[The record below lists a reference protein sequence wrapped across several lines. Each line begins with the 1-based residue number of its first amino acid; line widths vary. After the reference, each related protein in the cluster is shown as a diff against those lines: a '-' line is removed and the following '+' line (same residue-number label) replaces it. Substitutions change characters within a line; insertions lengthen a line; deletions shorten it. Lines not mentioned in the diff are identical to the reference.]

1 MKSSNQAI
9 YATALGEA
17 AGALDGSPTDA
28 GAGAAAAG
36 RAGAIALDGARISA
50 RLDRLPATRTIWQLV
65 MLLSFGMFFE
75 LYDLMYSGY
84 IAPGLV
90 HSGLLTATTRGLFG
104 TSGVA
109 SFIAALFAGLFIGT
123 AACGFLAD
131 RFGRRAI
138 FTWSLLWYTAANVVM
153 AFQHTAL
160 GLNCWRFIAGI
171 GIGVEIVT
179 IGTYISELVP
189 KHIRGRASACS
200 QAVGFCAVPI
210 VAFLSYLLV
219 PQRVFGFDGW
229 RVVVLIGAI
238 GAIVVWWIRR
248 GLPES
253 PRWLAQKGR
262 LEEADAVMTRLEAR
276 VAREYQRQCGL
287 PLPEPALP
295 EPVRARA
302 AFRDLLVPPYRKR
315 TLMLVIFHV
324 FQTMGYYG
332 FANWIPTLL
341 IKQGVT
347 VTTSLMYASIIA
359 IAAPLGPLLGLL
371 IADRFERKSVI
382 ICMAAVNVV
391 CGLAFSQA
399 RETVLLVSLGVC
411 LVLAG
416 NIISYTYHAYQAE
429 LFPTGIRARAVGF
442 VYSWSRI
449 SAMFSAFVIAACLG
463 RFGVNGVF
471 VFISGAMA
479 IVMVA
484 IGTLGPKTR
493 DVALEDI
500 SK

>member
-1 MKSSNQAI
+1 MKSSNQAM
-9 YATALGEA
+9 YATALGD
-17 AGALDGSPTDA
+17 AGALGDSPTDA
-28 GAGAAAAG
+28 GADAAG
-36 RAGAIALDGARISA
+36 SDRAGAIALDGARISA

-160 GLNCWRFIAGI
+160 GLNCWRLIAGI

-219 PQRVFGFDGW
+219 PQRLFGLDGW

-262 LEEADAVMTRLEAR
+262 LDEADAVMTRLEAR
-276 VAREYQRQCGL
+276 VAREYRRQCGL

-295 EPVRARA
+295 EPMRARA

-315 TLMLVIFHV
+315 TLMLIIFHV

-341 IKQGVT
+341 IRQGIT

-371 IADRFERKSVI
+371 IADRFERKTVI

-416 NIISYTYHAYQAE
+416 NIISYSYHAYQAE

-493 DVALEDI
+493 DVALEDL